1 MTRKPVALLAA
12 VVLALVG
19 TILLVTY
26 VHSAKDH
33 AVAGEQLVPV
43 LVLTDDVKAGTP
55 ASDLA
60 SHVKTEQVP
69 AKVKAAG
76 AVSTLSG
83 LSGIATVDL
92 VKGEQL
98 VNTRFAAVATS
109 GRAPTPDGL
118 LEVTVP
124 LDPQRALGGQLV
136 AGNKVGVVITIDD
149 DGSGK
154 AATHLELQK
163 VLVTSVQAAT
173 TDNSTSSDSTDS
185 KDAKTAPTGTMMV
198 TLAVDAPSVEKVVYA
213 AEHGHIWLAAEPDAA
228 NTAGTAVQNRD
239 SVLR

>member
-19 TILLVTY
+19 TVLLVTY

-43 LVLTDDVKAGTP
+43 LVLTGDVPAGTP
-55 ASDLA
+55 AGDLA
-60 SHVKTEQVP
+60 AHVTTEQVP

-76 AVSTLSG
+76 AVSALADLHGTV
-83 LSGIATVDL
+83 AAVDL
-92 VKGEQL
+92 VKGEQ
-98 VNTRFAAVATS
+98 VVGTRFATVADS
-109 GRAPTPDGL
+109 GRAAVPDGL

-136 AGNKVGVVITIDD
+136 AGNKVGVVITVDD
-149 DGSGK
+149 DGTGK
-154 AATHLELQK
+154 AVTHLTLQK
-163 VLVTSVQAAT
+163 VLVTAVQPAA
-173 TDNSTSSDSTDS
+173 DDAGSSGSDG
-185 KDAKTAPTGTMMV
+185 KDAKTAPTGTTMV
-198 TLAVDAPSVEKVVYA
+198 TLAVDAPSVEKVVFA

-228 NTAGTAVQNRD
+228 NPAGTQIQSRD
-239 SVLR
+239 TVLR

>member
-55 ASDLA
+55 ASDVA

-76 AVSTLSG
+76 AVTTVSG
-83 LSGIATVDL
+83 LTGIATVDL

-98 VNTRFAAVATS
+98 VNTRFAAVAAS

-154 AATHLELQK
+154 AVTHLELQK

-173 TDNSTSSDSTDS
+173 TDSSSSDSSDS

-198 TLAVDAPSVEKVVYA
+198 TLAVDAPSVEKVVFA
-213 AEHGHIWLAAEPDAA
+213 AEHGHIWLAAEPDTA
-228 NTAGTAVQNRD
+228 NTAGTAIQNRD

>member
-43 LVLTDDVKAGTP
+43 LVLTDDVAAGTKS
-55 ASDLA
+55 SDLA

-76 AVSTLSG
+76 AVTSISELNG
-83 LSGIATVDL
+83 TVASVSL
-92 VKGEQL
+92 IKGEQL
-98 VNTRFAAVATS
+98 VNTRFAAVAAS
-109 GRAPTPDGL
+109 GRAPAPDGL
-118 LEVTVP
+118 LEVTIP

-149 DGSGK
+149 DGNGK
-154 AATHLELQK
+154 AVTHMVLQK
-163 VLVTSVQAAT
+163 VLVTSVQQPVDT
-173 TDNSTSSDSTDS
+173 SNSSGNSDS

-198 TLAVDAPSVEKVVYA
+198 TLAIDAPSVEKVVYA
-213 AEHGHIWLAAEPDAA
+213 AEHGHIWLASEPDAA
-228 NTAGTAVQNRD
+228 NTAGTSIQNRD